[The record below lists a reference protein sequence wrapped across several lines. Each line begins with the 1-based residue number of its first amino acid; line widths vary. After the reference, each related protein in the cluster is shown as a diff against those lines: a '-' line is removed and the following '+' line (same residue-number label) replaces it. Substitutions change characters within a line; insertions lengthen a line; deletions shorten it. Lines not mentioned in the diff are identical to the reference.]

1 MFMEFKE
8 VVKQRYAA
16 KEFSK
21 RLVSDSKFKQL
32 QEIIRLS
39 ASSSNVQ
46 PWRIKIVTSPTMKKR
61 LRPVSQD
68 QKKISSFSHLLV
80 FCADISLLKR
90 VDDLEKLM
98 VKFGSKRKSA
108 KAFNDNTRR
117 MVGSMGTS
125 QKLSWASRQ
134 TYIAVSNAINGAK
147 SLGLDSCPM
156 EGFSPKE
163 YHKILSLPNN
173 LVPVALV
180 AVGYA
185 VDIPR
190 KKLRF
195 SGKDV
200 FI

>member
-1 MFMEFKE
+1 MEFKE
-8 VVKQRYAA
+8 IVKKRYAS
-16 KEFSK
+16 KEFSGK
-21 RLVSDSKFKQL
+21 KVPESKFNEL
-32 QEIIRLS
+32 TEIIRMS

-46 PWRIKIVTSPTMKKR
+46 PWRIKVVVDKKMNEK
-61 LRPVSQD
+61 LA
-68 QKKISSFSHLLV
+68 SFSTNEKQITTCSHLLV
-80 FCADISLLKR
+80 FCADIALMKR

-98 VKFGSKRKSA
+98 VKSGSKATSA

-117 MVGSMGTS
+117 MIGEISTS
-125 QKLSWASRQ
+125 RKLGWAQRQ

-163 YHKILSLPNN
+163 FHKVLKLPNN
-173 LVPVALV
+173 LIPTALV
-180 AVGYA
+180 AVGYG
-185 VDIPR
+185 VDKPR
-190 KKLRF
+190 DKIRF